1 MADIIT
7 IDIGN
12 SNIVI
17 GLWKD
22 SSLCGPWRIATRRDY
37 SSLDIKAAIE
47 NIFAKIK
54 LSQTTGAIISS
65 VVPEITMA
73 ASEAI
78 ECFIHE
84 KPLIMGPFLHTGI
97 DISDYD
103 GPKLGVDRIVDLTA
117 ARSLFIPSDEKE
129 KIKGEKARSIPVM
142 VCDLGTCT
150 TITVADAYGKVAGGM
165 ICAGVQLS
173 LDAQAMRASQ
183 LPKLKAEKVYNLLG
197 QDTASN
203 MLSGAVAGCGIM
215 ITGIYEQLS
224 GDHLKDRELFD
235 ESPREVNNLS
245 DIRLVITG
253 GLGEI
258 VMPWIKAGAV
268 YEPNLLLKGLRE
280 IYILNK

>member
-1 MADIIT
+1 MAEIIT

-22 SSLCGPWRIATRRDY
+22 DSLCGPWRIATRREGGY
-37 SSLDIKAAIE
+37 SDIKAAFE
-47 NIFAKIK
+47 NIFKNIK
-54 LSQTTGAIISS
+54 LSQTAGAIISS

-73 ASEAI
+73 VSEAI
-78 ECFIHE
+78 EQFIQE
-84 KPLIMGPFLHTGI
+84 KPLIMGAFLHTGI

-103 GPKLGVDRIVDLTA
+103 GPRLGVDRIVDLTA
-117 ARSLFIPSDEKE
+117 ARALFKKTDRKEIQNDEKT
-129 KIKGEKARSIPVM
+129 GGHPVM

-150 TITVADAYGKVAGGM
+150 TITVADANGKVVGGM

-183 LPKLKAEKVYNLLG
+183 LPKLEAGEVYDLLG

-203 MLSGAVAGCGIM
+203 MLSGAVAGCGLM

-224 GDHLKDRELFD
+224 KGAMTVKELF
-235 ESPREVNNLS
+235 EEKPRKINNLS

-258 VMPWIKAGAV
+258 VMPWIKAEAV
-268 YEPNLLLKGLRE
+268 YKPNLLLKGLRE
-280 IYILNK
+280 IYLLNK